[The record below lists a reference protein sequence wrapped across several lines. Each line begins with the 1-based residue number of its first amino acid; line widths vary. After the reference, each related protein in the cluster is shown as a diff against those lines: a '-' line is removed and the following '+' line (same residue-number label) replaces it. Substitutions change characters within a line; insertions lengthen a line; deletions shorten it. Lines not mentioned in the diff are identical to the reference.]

1 MSARPDSPWYYA
13 RAFYALVKAESKL
26 HRLVRFVGRTESYLQ
41 SESDDEMILNYLNEI
56 EHHLNYARQI
66 ASDKP
71 MDLTQKIEAE
81 LALKDCNAGQIKD
94 TTGATYLEIFAVLK
108 RLVDEGK
115 ASHYF
120 DNNSALTYQLV
131 KQPFWKIR

>member
-1 MSARPDSPWYYA
+1 MSARPDSPWHYA

-26 HRLVRFVGRTESYLQ
+26 HRLIRFVGRTEFHLQ
-41 SESDDEMILNYLNEI
+41 SKFDDEMILDSLNEI

-66 ASDKP
+66 ASDKS

-81 LALKDCNAGQIKD
+81 LALKDCNAGQLKD
-94 TTGATYLEIFAVLK
+94 TTGATYAEIFAVLK

-120 DNNSALTYQLV
+120 DSNSTLTYQPV